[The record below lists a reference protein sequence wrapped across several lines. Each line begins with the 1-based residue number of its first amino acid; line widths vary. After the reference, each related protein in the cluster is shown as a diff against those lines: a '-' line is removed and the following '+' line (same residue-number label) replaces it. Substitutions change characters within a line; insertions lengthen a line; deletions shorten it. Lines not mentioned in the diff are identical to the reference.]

1 MCTILSKYITKV
13 LFCAFLLF
21 SPSFLLQAEET
32 TEYITMTVQEWND
45 FKTDWIEQ
53 MTELAMLKQ
62 NLSMLTLNSN
72 EQREQAERL
81 LKKCNSLEME
91 LGRIKISLN
100 SAKISLAE
108 AKKEINECKK
118 ELELL
123 KKEIDELK
131 HKLRLAKRQRD
142 AWAIGTPLAFI
153 AGFLVARN

>member
-1 MCTILSKYITKV
+1 MWKMLSKHITKV

-21 SPSFLLQAEET
+21 SPSFSLQAEGT
-32 TEYITMTVQEWND
+32 TEYITMTIQEWND
-45 FKTDWIEQ
+45 FKMDWTSQ

-62 NLSMLTLNSN
+62 NLNMLTLNST
-72 EQREQAERL
+72 EQKAQAEKL
-81 LKKCNSLEME
+81 LKKCNSLEMK
-91 LGRIKISLN
+91 LGRIKLSLN
-100 SAKISLAE
+100 SAKISLTE

-123 KKEIDELK
+123 KNEIDKMK

-153 AGFLVARN
+153 AGFLVAKN